1 MSDLRKAA
9 GAAAI
14 QMKAILSV
22 YEYEEHEMPSHYPS
36 SDSVAIALE
45 ELEASLV
52 QYDAI
57 HPQGHLTEKLVAWM
71 TNDVKLE
78 MNTACANL
86 LEYNIVDGYTG
97 NVYVQR
103 KSNKLFSGVFNIFT
117 NAEQCLE
124 AVKKL
129 GEVHNESIEYYTE
142 PTVDTR
148 KWYVEIGDYYESWHE
163 TYEEAVG
170 AACVEVM
177 K

>member
-1 MSDLRKAA
+1 MFDMTSD
-9 GAAAI
+9 G
-14 QMKAILSV
+14 
-22 YEYEEHEMPSHYPS
+22 
-36 SDSVAIALE
+36 
-45 ELEASLV
+45 
-52 QYDAI
+52 
-57 HPQGHLTEKLVAWM
+57 
-71 TNDVKLE
+71 KLE

-142 PTVDTR
+142 PTIDTR